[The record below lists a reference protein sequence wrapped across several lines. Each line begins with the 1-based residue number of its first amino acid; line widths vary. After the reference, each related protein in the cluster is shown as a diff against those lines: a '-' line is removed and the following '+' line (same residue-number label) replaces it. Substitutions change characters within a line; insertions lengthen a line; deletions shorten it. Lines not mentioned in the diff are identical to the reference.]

1 MSHAQFPRYSNPLRR
16 LFSRLWYEY
25 ISSLDKEANAL
36 FLNYGY
42 ADLDPTAKPL
52 LLLPEEETHR
62 YSIHL
67 YHHVASAV
75 DWTAR
80 RALEV
85 SSGRGGGAWYIM
97 RRFRPAS
104 IVGVDLCAN
113 AVEFCNRYYS
123 VDGLSF
129 VSGRADR
136 LQFPS
141 RTFDVVIN
149 VEASLYYASIEAF
162 VSEVVRVLKSNGH
175 FLYADIR
182 YMEEI
187 EQWRLQL
194 SHPELQLIVEEY
206 ITPNVVRSLQ
216 LDASRRRALIERYVP
231 RLLRKPSGLFAGTSG
246 AGLARGIPKP
256 GERVYHNFVFRRK

>member
-1 MSHAQFPRYSNPLRR
+1 
-16 LFSRLWYEY
+16 
-25 ISSLDKEANAL
+25 LDIEADGL

-52 LLLPEEETHR
+52 LLVPEEKIHR
-62 YSIHL
+62 YSIGL
-67 YHHVASAV
+67 YHHMASAV

-80 RALEV
+80 TALEV

-113 AVEFCNRYYS
+113 AVEFCNRYYR

-129 VSGRADR
+129 VNGRAER

-141 RTFDVVIN
+141 DTFDVVIN
-149 VEASLYYASIEAF
+149 VEASLYYASMEAF
-162 VSEVVRVLKSNGH
+162 VSEVVRVLKPNGH
-175 FLYADIR
+175 FLYADFR
-182 YMEEI
+182 YVEEI

-194 SHPELQLIVEEY
+194 SHPELQMLVEED

-216 LDASRRRALIERYVP
+216 LDADHRRALIGRYVP
-231 RLLRKPSGLFAGTSG
+231 RLLRKPFGSFAGTSG
-246 AGLARGIPKP
+246 AGLARGVPKL